1 MSYEHVHDSWVVW
14 SDEPEGRS
22 VLAYRPDVFDA
33 DRFPAECLPT
43 IYLTRG
49 RPSRRPAGHDPIES
63 GEQWTVV
70 LYLEPDVDGGAEQ
83 FDDRDA
89 AVEYA
94 IELAEEF
101 ATGDVDYRGLY
112 QVPRPEYFEKLDE
125 LTEA

>member
-1 MSYEHVHDSWVVW
+1 MSYEQLHEGWVVW
-14 SDEPEGRS
+14 NDEPEGRS

-33 DRFPAECLPT
+33 DRFPAECLPA

-94 IELAEEF
+94 IELAEDF
-101 ATGDVDYRGLY
+101 ATGDIDYRGLY

>member
-1 MSYEHVHDSWVVW
+1 MSYESLPDDWVVW
-14 SDEPEGRS
+14 NDEPEGRS

-63 GEQWTVV
+63 GDRWTVV
-70 LYLEPDVDGGAEQ
+70 LYLEPEVDSGDER
-83 FDDRDA
+83 FDDRNS

-94 IELAEEF
+94 IELAGEF
-101 ATGDVDYRGLY
+101 AAGDIDYRDLY

-125 LTEA
+125 LTGT

>member
-1 MSYEHVHDSWVVW
+1 MSYEQLHESWVVW

-70 LYLEPDVDGGAEQ
+70 LYLEPDVDAGAEQ

>member
-70 LYLEPDVDGGAEQ
+70 LYLEPDVDAGAEQ